1 MALPRRGLSKT
12 GLGLP
17 YGSFVQDS
25 PGASICSTPLPPPS
39 PHVSSTSWPTQP
51 SLPAL
56 DASTA
61 LHTSFLV
68 STTEQAAKMDV
79 ADLEYLRCIQPGR
92 SRVHL
97 ERPARDKS
105 VVYGQ
110 MLSIKS
116 FEL

>member
-1 MALPRRGLSKT
+1 MLYPTFTTIATCIVYL
-12 GLGLP
+12 
-17 YGSFVQDS
+17 F
-25 PGASICSTPLPPPS
+25 AS
-39 PHVSSTSWPTQP
+39 WATQP
-51 SLPAL
+51 SLPTL

-61 LHTSFLV
+61 PHTSFLV
-68 STTEQAAKMDV
+68 PTTKQATMIDV

>member
-1 MALPRRGLSKT
+1 MGRLSKT
-12 GLGLP
+12 ALGLP
-17 YGSFVQDS
+17 YVLPRFHHHRHMCRLPVGRRNL
-25 PGASICSTPLPPPS
+25 PCRRSTPALRRTR
-39 PHVSSTSWPTQP
+39 VSWC
-51 SLPAL
+51 L
-56 DASTA
+56 
-61 LHTSFLV
+61 LV